1 MVAPPA
7 ADGNPGGHGE
17 PEPPRTRTSCIGHRH
32 KSVSR
37 SLPVPNRKL
46 IAVCHNVDAGVD
58 ADRREWDTSR
68 CYGGAV
74 EQVQMKEDLTALRQR
89 VVSELA
95 AIDVVVWPRR
105 RRTRR
110 ERLTR
115 FLAHRARKA
124 RRMIL

>member
-1 MVAPPA
+1 M
-7 ADGNPGGHGE
+7 
-17 PEPPRTRTSCIGHRH
+17 
-32 KSVSR
+32 
-37 SLPVPNRKL
+37 RKPDM
-46 IAVCHNVDAGVD
+46 H
-58 ADRREWDTSR
+58 ADRLRCDTFW
-68 CYGGAV
+68 CDGGAV

-105 RRTRR
+105 KRTRR

-115 FLAHRARKA
+115 FLVHRARRA

>member
-1 MVAPPA
+1 MRLWHNEEAGHARRPA
-7 ADGNPGGHGE
+7 AVRYFLRD
-17 PEPPRTRTSCIGHRH
+17 
-32 KSVSR
+32 
-37 SLPVPNRKL
+37 
-46 IAVCHNVDAGVD
+46 
-58 ADRREWDTSR
+58 
-68 CYGGAV
+68 GGAV

-105 RRTRR
+105 KRTRR

-115 FLAHRARKA
+115 FLAHRARRA

>member
-1 MVAPPA
+1 
-7 ADGNPGGHGE
+7 
-17 PEPPRTRTSCIGHRH
+17 
-32 KSVSR
+32 
-37 SLPVPNRKL
+37 
-46 IAVCHNVDAGVD
+46 VDAGVD
-58 ADRREWDTSR
+58 ADRRELDSVR
-68 CYGGAV
+68 RYGGAV

-105 RRTRR
+105 KRTRR

-115 FLAHRARKA
+115 FLAYRARKA

>member
-1 MVAPPA
+1 MA
-7 ADGNPGGHGE
+7 
-17 PEPPRTRTSCIGHRH
+17 I
-32 KSVSR
+32 
-37 SLPVPNRKL
+37 
-46 IAVCHNVDAGVD
+46 CHNVDAGVD
-58 ADRREWDTSR
+58 ADRREWDTWR

-105 RRTRR
+105 KRTRR

>member
-1 MVAPPA
+1 MVAPRAAGGKPA
-7 ADGNPGGHGE
+7 ITVNRSGLADEAGVTGK
-17 PEPPRTRTSCIGHRH
+17 IH
-32 KSVSR
+32 KDVSR
-37 SLPVPNRKL
+37 SLPVPNRTL
-46 IAVCHNVDAGVD
+46 IAICHNVDAGVD

-68 CYGGAV
+68 RYGGAV

-105 RRTRR
+105 KRTRR

>member
-1 MVAPPA
+1 MVALRA
-7 ADGNPGGHGE
+7 AGGKPGDREPIGPLGRRVCTAHGHNY
-17 PEPPRTRTSCIGHRH
+17 
-32 KSVSR
+32 VSR
-37 SLPVPNRKL
+37 SLPEPNRTL

-68 CYGGAV
+68 RYGGAV
-74 EQVQMKEDLTALRQR
+74 EQVQMKEDLTTLRQR

-105 RRTRR
+105 KRTRR

-124 RRMIL
+124 RRMVL

>member
-1 MVAPPA
+1 
-7 ADGNPGGHGE
+7 
-17 PEPPRTRTSCIGHRH
+17 
-32 KSVSR
+32 
-37 SLPVPNRKL
+37 L
-46 IAVCHNVDAGVD
+46 
-58 ADRREWDTSR
+58 
-68 CYGGAV
+68 

-105 RRTRR
+105 KRTRR

>member
-1 MVAPPA
+1 MVALRA
-7 ADGNPGGHGE
+7 AGGKPKDPGEPIRPLVRRTGNGHGYND
-17 PEPPRTRTSCIGHRH
+17 
-32 KSVSR
+32 VSR
-37 SLPVPNRKL
+37 SLPVPNRTL
-46 IAVCHNVDAGVD
+46 IAICHNVDAGVD

-68 CYGGAV
+68 RYGGAV

-105 RRTRR
+105 KRTRR

>member
-1 MVAPPA
+1 MVALRAAGGNLGDRRAEPHRPP
-7 ADGNPGGHGE
+7 E
-17 PEPPRTRTSCIGHRH
+17 RTPVSGTN
-32 KSVSR
+32 SVSR
-37 SLPVPNRKL
+37 SLPGPNGNL

-58 ADRREWDTSR
+58 ADRREWDTFR
-68 CYGGAV
+68 RYGGAV
-74 EQVQMKEDLTALRQR
+74 EQVQMKEDLTTLRQR

-105 RRTRR
+105 KRTRR

>member
-1 MVAPPA
+1 MVALRA
-7 ADGNPGGHGE
+7 AGGNLGDRRANHTGRPNE
-17 PEPPRTRTSCIGHRH
+17 HRVSGTN
-32 KSVSR
+32 SVSR
-37 SLPVPNRKL
+37 SLPGPNGNL
-46 IAVCHNVDAGVD
+46 IAVRHNVDAGVD
-58 ADRREWDTSR
+58 ADRREWDTFR
-68 CYGGAV
+68 RYGGAV
-74 EQVQMKEDLTALRQR
+74 EQVQMKEDLTTLRQR

-105 RRTRR
+105 KRTRR